1 MAYNITL
8 SNGQNLVT
16 VADGTTDTTYTSL
29 VLIGKNFAGYG
40 EFLNEN
46 FVHLLENFSSST
58 SPANP
63 LQGQIWWDS
72 TNKILKVY
80 SGSGWKTVSSSTS
93 SAAAPANGIV
103 GDLWWDTANGQLK
116 IWSGSTWTVIGPAYT
131 STQGQSGPVAD
142 VVTGASDGLS
152 HVIVKFF
159 ISNTLVSILSKDA
172 AFQVNGLPGFTVI
185 KPGFNLAAI
194 TPSLAYYGDSEN
206 ALSLGGYPASDYVR
220 SAAAPIFTQQVKIAS
235 NAGLTVGTTD
245 NFSINV
251 GSTSINLLSN
261 DLGKDLRFF
270 VNVNGVATQALSMS
284 GATGLLT
291 IVGDPT
297 AALGIA
303 TKQYVDGQLTG
314 VGSVAL
320 ARDGSNSIS
329 GNIVPATNNTFN
341 FGSASTRF
349 NTMYATTFNGTA
361 VTAQYADL
369 AERFEADATYI
380 PGTVVELGGTKEI
393 TAVVDAM
400 SDNVFGVISTNAA
413 YLMNA
418 GAGNNET
425 HPPIAVQGRVPVRVI
440 GTVRKGDRLI
450 SAGNGLARAATKSEV
465 TPFNVIG
472 RALEAKETMTEGTVE
487 AVVKLNT

>member
-1 MAYNITL
+1 MAYNITR

-63 LQGQIWWDS
+63 LEGQVWWDS
-72 TNKILKVY
+72 TGKLLKVY
-80 SGSGWKTVSSSTS
+80 SGTTWKTVSSSTS
-93 SAAAPANGIV
+93 SAAAPSSGIT

-116 IWSGSTWTVIGPAYT
+116 IYSGSTWVVVGPAYT
-131 STQGQSGPVAD
+131 ATQGQSGPVAD
-142 VVTGASDGLS
+142 VVTGANDGLS

-159 ISNTLVSILSKDA
+159 IANVLVAVLSKDV
-172 AFQVNGLPGFTVI
+172 AFQVNGLPGFTVL
-185 KPGFNLAAI
+185 KPGFNLATISPA
-194 TPSLAYYGDSEN
+194 LAYYGASEN
-206 ALSLGGYPASDYVR
+206 ALSLGGFAANEYVR
-220 SAAAPIFTQQVKIAS
+220 SNVATTFTQPVTIS
-235 NAGLTVGTTD
+235 NSTGLTVGTSN
-245 NFSINV
+245 NFTVNV
-251 GSTSINLLSN
+251 GSNSVNLISN

-270 VNVNGVATQALSMS
+270 VNVGGVATQAL
-284 GATGLLT
+284 GIAGTTGLLT
-291 IVGDPT
+291 VVGSPT
-297 AALGIA
+297 TALGIA
-303 TKQYVDGQLTG
+303 TKHYVDSQLTG
-314 VGSVAL
+314 VGSTAL
-320 ARDGSNSIS
+320 ARDGSNTIT
-329 GNIVPATNNTFN
+329 GNLVPGANNTYN

-369 AERFEADATYI
+369 AERFEADATYV

-393 TAVVDAM
+393 TAVAEAM
-400 SDNVFGVISTNAA
+400 SDNVFGVVSTNAA

-440 GTVRKGDRLI
+440 GIVRKGDRLV
-450 SAGNGLARAATKSEV
+450 SAGNGLARAATKDEI

-472 RALEAKETMTEGTVE
+472 RALQSKESSSEGTVE